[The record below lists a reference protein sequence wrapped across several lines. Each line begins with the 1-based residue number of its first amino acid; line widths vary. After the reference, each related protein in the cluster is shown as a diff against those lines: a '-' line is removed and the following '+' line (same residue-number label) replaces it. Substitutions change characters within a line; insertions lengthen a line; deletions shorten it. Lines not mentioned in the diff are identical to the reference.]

1 MDNPYILNASLYL
14 IEAIFG
20 LFLLLIMLRFLLQVV
35 RADIHNPL
43 SQFLV
48 KATNPVLRP
57 LRRIIP
63 GLAGIDLASIVL
75 LFAIQMLELSL
86 LNLASGLG
94 FNATALA
101 VMSIAR
107 LLNLLLTIYLM
118 TILIQVIL
126 SWIGPQT
133 YNPVVSLLYSINEP
147 VLRPAR
153 RLLPAMGGLD
163 LSPLIV
169 LVVIQLTRFLIV
181 DPISDLG
188 RALALG

>member
-14 IEAIFG
+14 IEAVFG
-20 LFLLLIMLRFLLQVV
+20 LFLLLVMLRFMLQLV
-35 RADIHNPL
+35 RADFHNPV

-48 KATNPVLRP
+48 KATNPLLRP

-63 GLAGIDLASIVL
+63 GLAGIDLASVVL
-75 LFAIQMLELSL
+75 LFVVQAVELGL
-86 LNLASGLG
+86 LNLASGIS
-94 FNATALA
+94 FNPAALA
-101 VMSIAR
+101 VMAVAR

-147 VLRPAR
+147 ILRPAR
-153 RLLPAMGGLD
+153 RMLPAMGGLD

-169 LVVIQLTRFLIV
+169 LVVIQLIRFLVV